1 MNLSIQILIALA
13 GIALVLELLR
23 YNKSCV
29 AAWWYKRIHKELRD
43 AAPWADPKKARRVY
57 RSELKKEAIT

>member
-1 MNLSIQILIALA
+1 MYLANQILIALA

-23 YNKSCV
+23 YNKACV

-43 AAPWADPKKARRVY
+43 AAPWADPRKVRRVY
-57 RSELKKEAIT
+57 REDAR